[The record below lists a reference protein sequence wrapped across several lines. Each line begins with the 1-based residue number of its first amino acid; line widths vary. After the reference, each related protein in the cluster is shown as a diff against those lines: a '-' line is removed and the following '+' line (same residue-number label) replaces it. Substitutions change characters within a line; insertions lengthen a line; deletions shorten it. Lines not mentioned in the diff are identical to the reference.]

1 MKIYNIDVVEWFNL
15 HHMGE
20 VARDFRLNLRMDV
33 LDIGL
38 LRLYLIRNY
47 EIEYAISL
55 FDKILRDIRIL
66 D

>member
-1 MKIYNIDVVEWFNL
+1 
-15 HHMGE
+15 MGE

-55 FDKILRDIRIL
+55 FDEILRDIRIL